1 MLLLV
6 EINSL
11 QNVILSIYPL
21 SSKGIPSKMPF
32 KNRIREKWE
41 SWMLHERIGHESMRP
56 PSREDIAKWALSVL
70 ETIPEEIVKN
80 AWTHGDYTWFPDND
94 E

>member
-1 MLLLV
+1 
-6 EINSL
+6 
-11 QNVILSIYPL
+11 
-21 SSKGIPSKMPF
+21 MPF